1 MKRLEG
7 KTAVITGGN
16 SGIGLACA
24 CLFAREGAQVI
35 ITGRRKAI
43 LDQAIETIGHGAI
56 AIEGDVASLEHHDN
70 VAAQVKA
77 RFGGLDIYMANAGVI
92 NLQPSA
98 QVSPD
103 DYDAQFNINTR
114 GVFFGVQSITPVLH
128 DGASVILTSSLAAT
142 KVLQNHAVYAGSKAA
157 IAAFARS
164 WALELRARR
173 IRVNVLSPGPVD
185 TAIIGKLGI
194 SDEQRPDFLKMLGDM
209 IPAGRL
215 GEADEL
221 ARAALY
227 LASADSAFVNGIE
240 LLVDGGMSLT

>member
-92 NLQPSA
+92 TLQPSA

-114 GVFFGVQSITPVLH
+114 GVFFGVQSITPLLH

>member
-43 LDQAIETIGHGAI
+43 LDQAIETIGHGAF
-56 AIEGDVASLEHHDN
+56 AIEGDVTSLEHHDN

-77 RFGGLDIYMANAGVI
+77 RFGGLDVYMANAGVI
-92 NLQPSA
+92 TLQPSA

-114 GVFFGVQSITPVLH
+114 GVFFGVQSITPLLH

>member
-1 MKRLEG
+1 
-7 KTAVITGGN
+7 
-16 SGIGLACA
+16 
-24 CLFAREGAQVI
+24 
-35 ITGRRKAI
+35 
-43 LDQAIETIGHGAI
+43 
-56 AIEGDVASLEHHDN
+56 
-70 VAAQVKA
+70 
-77 RFGGLDIYMANAGVI
+77 
-92 NLQPSA
+92 
-98 QVSPD
+98 VSPD
-103 DYDAQFNINTR
+103 DYDTQFNINTR
-114 GVFFGVQSITPVLH
+114 GVFFGVQSITPLLR

-142 KVLQNHAVYAGSKAA
+142 KVLEHHAVYAGSKAA

-185 TAIIGKLGI
+185 TAIIGKLGV

-227 LASADSAFVNGIE
+227 LASDDSAFVNGIE

>member
-56 AIEGDVASLEHHDN
+56 AIEGDVTSLEHHDN

-77 RFGGLDIYMANAGVI
+77 RFGGLDVYMANAGVI
-92 NLQPSA
+92 TLQPSA

-114 GVFFGVQSITPVLH
+114 GVFFGVQSITPLLR

>member
-43 LDQAIETIGHGAI
+43 LDHAIETIGHGAI
-56 AIEGDVASLEHHDN
+56 AIEGDVACLEHHDN

-77 RFGGLDIYMANAGVI
+77 RFGGLDVYMANAGVI
-92 NLQPSA
+92 TLQPSA

-114 GVFFGVQSITPVLH
+114 GVFFGVQSITPLLR

>member
-56 AIEGDVASLEHHDN
+56 AIEGDVTSLEHHDN
-70 VAAQVKA
+70 VAGQVKA
-77 RFGGLDIYMANAGVI
+77 RFGGLDVYMANAGVI
-92 NLQPSA
+92 TLQPSA

-114 GVFFGVQSITPVLH
+114 GVFFGVQSITPLLR

>member
-43 LDQAIETIGHGAI
+43 LDQAIETIGHGAF
-56 AIEGDVASLEHHDN
+56 AIEGDVTSLEHHDN

-77 RFGGLDIYMANAGVI
+77 RFGGLDVYMANAGVI
-92 NLQPSA
+92 TLQPSA

-114 GVFFGVQSITPVLH
+114 GVFFGVQSITPLLH

-227 LASADSAFVNGIE
+227 LATADSAFVNGIE

>member
-16 SGIGLACA
+16 SGIGLASA

-35 ITGRRKAI
+35 VTGRRKAI
-43 LDQAIETIGHGAI
+43 LDQAIEAIGHGAI
-56 AIEGDVASLEHHDN
+56 AIEGDVASLEHHES

-77 RFGGLDIYMANAGVI
+77 RFGALDIYMANAGVI
-92 NLQPSA
+92 SLQPTA

-103 DYDAQFNINTR
+103 DYDTQFNINTR
-114 GVFFGVQSITPVLH
+114 GVFFGVQSITPLLR
-128 DGASVILTSSLAAT
+128 DSASVILTSSLAAT
-142 KVLQNHAVYAGSKAA
+142 KVLEHHAVYTGSKAA

-185 TAIIGKLGI
+185 TAIIGKLGV

-227 LASADSAFVNGIE
+227 LASDDSAFVNGIE

>member
-56 AIEGDVASLEHHDN
+56 AIEGDVTSLEHHDN

-77 RFGGLDIYMANAGVI
+77 RFGGLDVYMANAGVI
-92 NLQPSA
+92 TLQPSA

-114 GVFFGVQSITPVLH
+114 GVFFGVQSITPLLH